1 MKTYPLHSISLEQ
14 AKQLQFKVIDAVTRN
29 FQGEEVLSLGD
40 LGVVKG
46 LNKPRCTVKVE
57 KVFADT
63 FDAPAALLVRGSG
76 TGAIR
81 WALTA
86 CLKPGDAILVHTSPI
101 YTTTQVTIDAM
112 GLKPIRADFND
123 LEQLKAVC
131 AQHKDEIRGALV
143 QLTRQ
148 KPEDRYD
155 YKAVIA
161 AIKAALPGITVVT
174 DDNYA
179 ALKVDAIGCQAG
191 ADLSTFSCFKILGPE
206 GVGAVIGSKELIDRI
221 YKMQYSGG
229 SQVQGHEAM
238 EALRGLIYAPVALAI
253 QSEVNEELVRRLNA
267 GEVPHVRQAFLAN
280 AQSKVLLVEFDQEIA
295 EKILDAAPKKFSAAP
310 HQWRRGANMSCP
322 RLIYRVSGT
331 FRAQDPT
338 IEHRMIR
345 INPMRSG
352 PDTIIRILPGTWSRS
367 RKTEP
372 LKNERKERCVCVLKT
387 VMERNQPLVRLG
399 IEWRRMAHPAGH
411 LSAGLRHDPGK
422 CPQHQTGRR
431 HKRRAELFHAQADRT
446 QPLIA
451 RALTDM
457 DSGRCVRGLPRGADD
472 GKSDPLGNV
481 GHLVQIPRRP

>member
-81 WALTA
+81 
-86 CLKPGDAILVHTSPI
+86 
-101 YTTTQVTIDAM
+101 
-112 GLKPIRADFND
+112 
-123 LEQLKAVC
+123 
-131 AQHKDEIRGALV
+131 GALV

-161 AIKAALPGITVVT
+161 AIKAALPGIPVVT

-295 EKILDAAPKKFSAAP
+295 EKILDAAPKFGAAP
-310 HQWRRGANMSCP
+310 HPVGSESKYEFAPM
-322 RLIYRVSGT
+322 IYRVSGT

-352 PDTIIRILPGTWSRS
+352 PDTIIRILRS
-367 RKTEP
+367 
-372 LKNERKERCVCVLKT
+372 C
-387 VMERNQPLVRLG
+387 MEQVEEN
-399 IEWRRMAHPAGH
+399 
-411 LSAGLRHDPGK
+411 
-422 CPQHQTGRR
+422 
-431 HKRRAELFHAQADRT
+431 
-446 QPLIA
+446 
-451 RALTDM
+451 
-457 DSGRCVRGLPRGADD
+457 
-472 GKSDPLGNV
+472 
-481 GHLVQIPRRP
+481 